1 VQYKPSPVPMQT
13 GRSDYVDNDRL
24 GGDVGVDYAF
34 TFAHTSMRVGGQALV
49 YWLVPH
55 HQTKLPTP
63 NEPDGVNHY
72 PALVADELPDD
83 SQIAGQPIAGSQGLQ
98 TNNPGWP
105 GFGSSGAVLGGGVY
119 LTVMP

>member
-1 VQYKPSPVPMQT
+1 LQYKPSPVPAQT

-24 GGDVGVDYAF
+24 GGGAGVDYAF
-34 TFAHTSMRVGGQALV
+34 MFAHTPMRVGAQAIV
-49 YWLVPH
+49 YWLVPR

-63 NEPDGVNHY
+63 NEPDGFDHY
-72 PALVADELPDD
+72 PALVRDELPDD
-83 SQIAGQPIAGSQGLQ
+83 SQIAGEPIAGSQGLQ

-105 GFGSSGAVLGGGVY
+105 GFGSAGAVLAGGVY